1 MMLREKT
8 GTYFVNNNK
17 GDEAEVFEFASKLN
31 ADIKIETSSKD
42 GTEHTVSTFP
52 IPKEYE
58 LEDGTR
64 LIKDKSQFYDPVSDR
79 TFTIKTYK
87 TIETKDIV

>member
-8 GTYFVNNNK
+8 GTFVVNNNEE
-17 GDEAEVFEFASKLN
+17 DEVEVFEFTSKRIT
-31 ADIKIETSSKD
+31 DIKIETISKD

-52 IPKEYE
+52 IPKEYV

-64 LIKDKSQFYDPVSDR
+64 LIKDKSQFFDPVSDR
-79 TFTIKTYK
+79 TFTIKNYRAR
-87 TIETKDIV
+87 